1 MKEDQKKEDRLEKMI
16 IEWKKMSKKRQC
28 CPSSDQPNRKRMRPD
43 DDNDDLA
50 DLAIDEAIRN
60 CEEEHQDTGT
70 DKGQAEQPD
79 QAEEQRQKGEETK
92 RAEQMCSDQEQGR
105 ENLGQA
111 ELMCSDQGLPGDT
124 HTARQSPTITGAVA
138 RYVCFPIGIKSVP
151 ILTRLN
157 QGSGPEMDQAEQP
170 NRAEQIAQG
179 EGWTAQSGQKA
190 GLTDQAEQHDPKLS
204 RAELTRRTNSENNS
218 CRWERIQTK
227 LNWTKLNRQ
236 IQMKSRIRRI

>member
-1 MKEDQKKEDRLEKMI
+1 MIMRMKILCFKRTAFERQVHESVKIQQNRNHHLLNSRSEFNRCSLPRLTVKLGDRELGELTEKLKEDQKKEDRLEKMI
-16 IEWKKMSKKRQC
+16 SEWKKMSKKRQC
-28 CPSSDQPNRKRMRPD
+28 CPSSDQPNSKRMRPD

-79 QAEEQRQKGEETK
+79 QAEQRRQKGEETK

-124 HTARQSPTITGAVA
+124 HTARQTPTTTGAVA

-170 NRAEQIAQG
+170 N
-179 EGWTAQSGQKA
+179 
-190 GLTDQAEQHDPKLS
+190 
-204 RAELTRRTNSENNS
+204 
-218 CRWERIQTK
+218 
-227 LNWTKLNRQ
+227 
-236 IQMKSRIRRI
+236 